1 MGFTSGGGSSIIVT
15 PMPYADQGTVP
26 AAHLASGIGRGPNG
40 NVKANTRMIEEQQ
53 GDEPDWDSPLQFT
66 LTPGLLIHA
75 LMATATAVHTGWES
89 CIEEGLVVSD
99 VVAMDDG
106 AGTSIR
112 LAEQEFYEDNN
123 PDNVWHD
130 WALEVRNGK
139 VLTTA
144 HWQILTTATPAEWA
158 WHGREAEKAF
168 ERACVLLGKRVRRGL
183 VVEEPMPMDAPPRAS
198 RH

>member
-1 MGFTSGGGSSIIVT
+1 M
-15 PMPYADQGTVP
+15 
-26 AAHLASGIGRGPNG
+26 AHGARWLGWSYTAMRRR
-40 NVKANTRMIEEQQ
+40 TREMIEEQQ
-53 GDEPDWDSPLQFT
+53 SDEPDWDSPLQFT

-75 LMATATAVHTGWES
+75 LMGTATAVHTGWES

-99 VVAMDDG
+99 VVAMDDS

-112 LAEQEFYEDNN
+112 LTEQEFYEDNN

-130 WALEVRNGK
+130 WALEIRNGK

-144 HWQILTTATPAEWA
+144 HWQILTTANPAEWE
-158 WHGREAEKAF
+158 WHGREAERAF
-168 ERACVLLGKRVRRGL
+168 ERACVLLGKRVRRAL
-183 VVEEPMPMDAPPRAS
+183 AVEEPMPTDAPPRAS